1 MEGCASALVVCPYS
15 RNTHKYAPF
24 VGPVVFVAMGYMD
37 PGNWATA
44 IEGGSRFG
52 FELLWVVVLSNM
64 MAVLFQTLAIRLE
77 LVTGKRLAQ
86 ICRDD
91 YPQPVCISLWVLFEL
106 SIVALELT
114 MVLGM
119 AIGLNLLLGIPILP
133 GVFLLVFDTMVFQVV
148 LPLLGVQSV
157 EVLTRTVVG
166 VIMLCF
172 GLDALLGQP
181 NAVLLAGGM
190 WPNIRGETLYTA
202 MALVGANVM
211 PCRFYLYSPLAKRQ
225 ITDGGQSV
233 EAQCEKS
240 MWDAIG
246 AFGLAT
252 VANVVLLIVS
262 ATSFYNAGLVV
273 LTLQDA
279 HELVEQVF
287 SKSIAPAVFGL
298 AMLCVGQMSTHTGS
312 LAGQAALEGFL
323 DTKIQPWVHQ
333 SAVRMAAI
341 LPTAFFAWHYGNE
354 GLYQLLVFAQVILAL
369 LLPFAALPLI
379 KASASEARMGS
390 FRMSLP
396 VEALAWVSVAMVVVA
411 DIWLVFDVVLQEIDE
426 FAGFAAHLEHLMG
439 TDSFSNYGGE
449 TVNVTVFALAL
460 VGISLCIGFLVWLV
474 VTPLRVDREAMERK
488 WVEEYER
495 FERNEVAERLR
506 IGAPIHYELNSSSAI
521 VEDDILADLDSAEDV
536 VTLPEPES
544 QVLEDAELERL
555 VNSSGSISADD
566 SKCADLPAEVA
577 LTTKAGMVPKPP
589 CAELS
594 ADDLGCMGLKKAES
608 QVDTELLEK
617 DDDEGDGWENPE
629 HGGLVVDTMVTGSLG
644 ANLGSIAHD
653 SSSSIWSVG
662 GRTETAEE
670 IVCRSGSGSLS
681 RISGLGRA
689 ARRQFAA
696 ILDNFWSRLFD
707 LHGQPVKGHG
717 SATSGRMTGGGAVG
731 RGPPIQQQ
739 VDHGSLPVQSGS
751 IDTYDRDNYGLLLKP
766 KWGLP
771 KKGTLRDQVGQM
783 DAYMR
788 AHSHAA
794 ASTSLHFPGH
804 SHDYSGRSE
813 NLSPYTSERQYSSLH
828 LPLYPEE
835 TEKQPATIHGYR
847 SPSFLGRTV
856 TTSPAHMDMHA
867 FRSARTLSGQARP
880 QQPLGIG
887 VERENDN
894 YQLYGHSL
902 QSDSRISVQDT
913 IQSFRSSQQI
923 VDSLGG
929 RIPVHSQVS
938 DHLVFEEGYGGQ
950 PDSGPRSWDSLLT
963 RAALGRLAYR
973 ATGELDIPTGFAHSP
988 VTRGAGHGIRAPLS
1002 FDQISP
1008 SQSCRDG
1015 FSIQS
1020 GHLENQS
1027 SLWSREPSEQLFG
1040 ALDGSLGRV
1049 KGGGV
1054 QASGQNGNVDRFT
1067 TAIGPEG
1074 ITNTATS
1081 TVNGVDFEL
1090 EVMESLRLCLSKLLQ
1105 LEGSE
1110 WLFRWDNGSDEDL
1123 IATVAKAQNLALEA
1137 EAHDRNSSTEQW
1149 QVHGHPVPSLFA
1161 SNDPQRISCC
1171 GVFCVW
1177 GSNLLISFGVWC
1189 IHRVLE
1195 LSLMESRPELWGKYT
1210 YVLNRLQGILEPAF
1224 SKPRVVPSLC
1234 SCFSEPGSAENLGKQ
1249 GLTVSQQRSS
1259 WDSGIGD
1266 PYSPSVGGGLSD
1278 TYPWPW
1284 GHESSSL
1291 KGRGADATIFLEM
1304 IKEVEA
1310 AVGSRKGRTGTA
1322 AGDVAFPKGKENLAS
1337 VLKRYKRRLANK
1349 PPGSLVAG
1357 GGGRRGNGYA

>member
-1 MEGCASALVVCPYS
+1 MVAKCKVKGKKKGKANKKHPPRRAY
-15 RNTHKYAPF
+15 KYAPF
-24 VGPVVFVAMGYMD
+24 VGPVVFVALGYMD

-91 YPQPVCISLWVLFEL
+91 YPQPVCISLWVLFVL

-119 AIGLNLLLGIPILP
+119 ATGLNLLLGIPILP
-133 GVFLLVFDTMVFQVV
+133 GVFLLVFDNIVFQVV

-166 VIMLCF
+166 VIMVCF

-240 MWDAIG
+240 MWDAVG

-279 HELVEQVF
+279 HALVEQVF

-323 DTKIQPWVHQ
+323 DTKIQPWIHQ

-341 LPTAFFAWHYGNE
+341 LPTAFFAWRYGNE

-369 LLPFAALPLI
+369 LLPFTALPLI
-379 KASASEARMGS
+379 KASASEAHMGS

-426 FAGFAAHLEHLMG
+426 FAGFAAHLEHLLG

-449 TVNVTVFALAL
+449 TVNATVFLLAL

-506 IGAPIHYELNSSSAI
+506 IGAPIHTELIPHDLDRMDSLDSSSAI
-521 VEDDILADLDSAEDV
+521 VEDDILADLDSAGDV

-566 SKCADLPAEVA
+566 SKCADLPAEVT
-577 LTTKAGMVPKPP
+577 LITKTGM
-589 CAELS
+589 
-594 ADDLGCMGLKKAES
+594 
-608 QVDTELLEK
+608 VDTELLEK

-653 SSSSIWSVG
+653 SSSSIRSVG
-662 GRTETAEE
+662 GRTETTEE

-717 SATSGRMTGGGAVG
+717 SVTSGRMTGGGAVG

-771 KKGTLRDQVGQM
+771 KKGSLSDQVGQM

-828 LPLYPEE
+828 FPLYPEE

-847 SPSFLGRTV
+847 SPSCIGRTV

-867 FRSARTLSGQARP
+867 FRSSRTLSGQARP

-894 YQLYGHSL
+894 YQLYGHSR
-902 QSDSRISVQDT
+902 QSDSRISLQDT
-913 IQSFRSSQQI
+913 IQSLRSSQQI

-988 VTRGAGHGIRAPLS
+988 VTRGAGHGDRAPLS

-1049 KGGGV
+1049 KGGSV
-1054 QASGQNGNVDRFT
+1054 QASGQNGNVDQFT

-1081 TVNGVDFEL
+1081 PVSGVDFEL
-1090 EVMESLRLCLSKLLQ
+1090 EVMESLRWCLSKLLQ

-1123 IATVAKAQNLALEA
+1123 IATVAEAQNLTLEA
-1137 EAHDRNSSTEQW
+1137 EAHDRSSSTEQW
-1149 QVHGHPVPSLFA
+1149 QVHGHPVPSLFG
-1161 SNDPQRISCC
+1161 SNDPQRISYC

-1177 GSNLLISFGVWC
+1177 GSNLLVSFGVWC

-1249 GLTVSQQRSS
+1249 GLTVSRQRSS
-1259 WDSGIGD
+1259 RDSGIGD

-1278 TYPWPW
+1278 AYPWPW

-1349 PPGSLVAG
+1349 PPGSL
-1357 GGGRRGNGYA
+1357 

>member
-1 MEGCASALVVCPYS
+1 
-15 RNTHKYAPF
+15 
-24 VGPVVFVAMGYMD
+24 
-37 PGNWATA
+37 
-44 IEGGSRFG
+44 
-52 FELLWVVVLSNM
+52 
-64 MAVLFQTLAIRLE
+64 
-77 LVTGKRLAQ
+77 
-86 ICRDD
+86 
-91 YPQPVCISLWVLFEL
+91 
-106 SIVALELT
+106 
-114 MVLGM
+114 
-119 AIGLNLLLGIPILP
+119 
-133 GVFLLVFDTMVFQVV
+133 
-148 LPLLGVQSV
+148 
-157 EVLTRTVVG
+157 
-166 VIMLCF
+166 
-172 GLDALLGQP
+172 
-181 NAVLLAGGM
+181 
-190 WPNIRGETLYTA
+190 
-202 MALVGANVM
+202 
-211 PCRFYLYSPLAKRQ
+211 
-225 ITDGGQSV
+225 
-233 EAQCEKS
+233 
-240 MWDAIG
+240 
-246 AFGLAT
+246 
-252 VANVVLLIVS
+252 
-262 ATSFYNAGLVV
+262 
-273 LTLQDA
+273 
-279 HELVEQVF
+279 
-287 SKSIAPAVFGL
+287 
-298 AMLCVGQMSTHTGS
+298 MLCVGQMSTHTGS

-323 DTKIQPWVHQ
+323 DTKIQPWIHQ

-341 LPTAFFAWHYGNE
+341 LPTAFFAWRYGNE
-354 GLYQLLVFAQVILAL
+354 GLYQLLILAQVILAL
-369 LLPFAALPLI
+369 LLPFTALPLI
-379 KASASEARMGS
+379 KASASEAHMGS

-426 FAGFAAHLEHLMG
+426 FAGFAAHLEHLLG

-449 TVNVTVFALAL
+449 TVNATVFALAL

-488 WVEEYER
+488 WVEEYEQ

-506 IGAPIHYELNSSSAI
+506 IGAPIHYELSDPKFMNELSKTNGINQERDDLSAWKVPSMRTSTYSLPEESGSKIRELLRSPDLLQVLELVTQTEGMKAADPRRMPEISRTFEDLALVEVLKPSEESRATMDEIPPKIVETSQDLRFGENLGDHPDDTEIFKVLEVVPHDLDRMDSLDSSSAI

-566 SKCADLPAEVA
+566 SKCADLPAEVT
-577 LTTKAGMVPKPP
+577 LITKTGMVPMPP
-589 CAELS
+589 CTELPAGDVGS

-653 SSSSIWSVG
+653 SSSSIRSVG
-662 GRTETAEE
+662 GRTETTEE

-731 RGPPIQQQ
+731 RGPPIKQQ

-771 KKGTLRDQVGQM
+771 KKGSLSDQVGQM

-828 LPLYPEE
+828 FPLYPEE

-902 QSDSRISVQDT
+902 QSDSRISLQDT
-913 IQSFRSSQQI
+913 IQSLRSSQQI

-988 VTRGAGHGIRAPLS
+988 VTRGAGHGDRAPLS

-1020 GHLENQS
+1020 GHLEKQS

-1049 KGGGV
+1049 KGGSV
-1054 QASGQNGNVDRFT
+1054 QASGQNGNLDRFT

-1081 TVNGVDFEL
+1081 PVNGGDFEL

-1123 IATVAKAQNLALEA
+1123 IATVAEAQNLTLEA
-1137 EAHDRNSSTEQW
+1137 EAHDQSSSTEQW

-1161 SNDPQRISCC
+1161 SNDPQRISYC

-1177 GSNLLISFGVWC
+1177 GSNLLVSFGVWC

-1210 YVLNRLQGILEPAF
+1210 YVLNRLQVFAHI
-1224 SKPRVVPSLC
+1224 
-1234 SCFSEPGSAENLGKQ
+1234 N
-1249 GLTVSQQRSS
+1249 
-1259 WDSGIGD
+1259 
-1266 PYSPSVGGGLSD
+1266 
-1278 TYPWPW
+1278 
-1284 GHESSSL
+1284 
-1291 KGRGADATIFLEM
+1291 M
-1304 IKEVEA
+1304 
-1310 AVGSRKGRTGTA
+1310 
-1322 AGDVAFPKGKENLAS
+1322 
-1337 VLKRYKRRLANK
+1337 
-1349 PPGSLVAG
+1349 
-1357 GGGRRGNGYA
+1357 

>member
-1 MEGCASALVVCPYS
+1 MAKASEGDVGSS
-15 RNTHKYAPF
+15 DSIDKYAPF
-24 VGPVVFVAMGYMD
+24 VGPVVFVALGYMD

-44 IEGGSRFG
+44 IESGSRFG

-106 SIVALELT
+106 SIVALEFT

-119 AIGLNLLLGIPILP
+119 ATGLNLLLGIPILP

-166 VIMLCF
+166 VIMVCF

-211 PCRFYLYSPLAKRQ
+211 PRRFYLYSPLAKRQ

-279 HELVEQVF
+279 HALVEQVF

-323 DTKIQPWVHQ
+323 DTKIQPWIHQ

-369 LLPFAALPLI
+369 LLPFTALPLI
-379 KASASEARMGS
+379 KASASEAHMGS

-426 FAGFAAHLEHLMG
+426 FAGFAAHLEHLLG

-449 TVNVTVFALAL
+449 TVNATVFALAL

-521 VEDDILADLDSAEDV
+521 VEDDISADLDSAEDV

-566 SKCADLPAEVA
+566 SKCADLPAEVT
-577 LTTKAGMVPKPP
+577 LTTKTGMVPMPP
-589 CAELS
+589 CTELPAGDVGS

-617 DDDEGDGWENPE
+617 DDDEVDGWENPE

-644 ANLGSIAHD
+644 ANFGSIAHD
-653 SSSSIWSVG
+653 SSSSIRSVG
-662 GRTETAEE
+662 GRTETTEE

-751 IDTYDRDNYGLLLKP
+751 IDTYNRDNYGLLLKP

-771 KKGTLRDQVGQM
+771 KKGSLSDQVGQM

-828 LPLYPEE
+828 FPLYPEE

-847 SPSFLGRTV
+847 SPSFPGRTV

-902 QSDSRISVQDT
+902 QSDSRISLQDT
-913 IQSFRSSQQI
+913 IQSLRSSQQI

-988 VTRGAGHGIRAPLS
+988 VTRGAGHGDQAPLS

-1049 KGGGV
+1049 KGGSI

-1081 TVNGVDFEL
+1081 PVNGVDFEL

-1123 IATVAKAQNLALEA
+1123 IAAVAEAQNLAPEA
-1137 EAHDRNSSTEQW
+1137 EAHDRSSSTEQW

-1161 SNDPQRISCC
+1161 SNDPQRISYC
-1171 GVFCVW
+1171 GVVCVW

-1234 SCFSEPGSAENLGKQ
+1234 SCFSEPGSAEDLGKQ
-1249 GLTVSQQRSS
+1249 GLTVSRQRSFR
-1259 WDSGIGD
+1259 DSGVGD

-1278 TYPWPW
+1278 AYPWPW

-1349 PPGSLVAG
+1349 PPGSL
-1357 GGGRRGNGYA
+1357 